1 MEFLLNLRMCLI
13 LVEVRQDIFDFLVF
27 LSLFSGFALLV
38 GTRLR
43 LILVDLNLLD
53 IEFFKLWLATPLC
66 LANGIVNKRLQF

>member
-1 MEFLLNLRMCLI
+1 MCLI
-13 LVEVRQDIFDFLVF
+13 LAEVRQDVFDFLVF
-27 LSLFSGFALLV
+27 LALFSGFALLV

-66 LANGIVNKRLQF
+66 LANRIVNKCL